1 MARVLDDYRL
11 GDGDGAEFTTRA
23 LERRPELRVI
33 MMTGSAD
40 ESVVAAARD
49 AGCSGSVTKGD
60 GFDTMLAAIER
71 AMSGEAADQFHVA
84 VRPRQTFERAD
95 LEDPLPPA

>member
-1 MARVLDDYRL
+1 LCDYRL

-49 AGCSGSVTKGD
+49 AGCSGFVTKGD
-60 GFDTMLAAIER
+60 GYGFDTMLAAIER

-95 LEDPLPPA
+95 PEDPLPPA